1 MQLFKNKTLNNKQL
15 PPFKGII
22 IIALA
27 AFLTACASSA
37 PTHLTVSPTL
47 NLPQGTAKLY
57 NNEAQLEVI
66 DLRIA
71 KFIVSISKEDEA
83 ATILSPYKN
92 LEVTTQNKLQQ
103 AWQSQ
108 GLKINPSAKNTITVT
123 ITDATVAVK
132 QSTMSYIAD
141 SQILMTVKIA
151 KGNKVLTSK
160 FKNTGSSDGALS
172 VDIAVLERDFNY
184 NYASVLKQIIRSK
197 DIQDFLAP

>member
-1 MQLFKNKTLNNKQL
+1 MQLFKNKILNKKQL
-15 PPFKGII
+15 KSFKGIAMV
-22 IIALA
+22 ALA
-27 AFLTACASSA
+27 FVVTACASSA

-47 NLPQGTAKLY
+47 NLPQSKTNLY

-66 DLRIA
+66 DMRIA

-83 ATILSPYKN
+83 ATVLSPYKN
-92 LEVTTQNKLQQ
+92 LEVTTQEKLQQ

-108 GLKINPSAKNTITVT
+108 GLIINQNAKNAITVT
-123 ITDATVAVK
+123 ITGATVAVK
-132 QSTMSYIAD
+132 QSTMSYVAD
-141 SQILMTVKIA
+141 SKILMTVKIS

-184 NYASVLKQIIRSK
+184 NYASVLEQIIKSK
-197 DIQDFLAP
+197 DIQAFLAP